1 MQFKSSVE
9 KDKLS
14 ALKLECSGAR
24 TEDERQCK
32 IQVHIIFRTEIH
44 GFLVSV
50 LSELDHEVVQEFPA
64 AMVGQL
70 HQIRAKNMLTGIIMQ
85 LFSFLLSK

>member
-14 ALKLECSGAR
+14 ALKLECPGTR

-32 IQVHIIFRTEIH
+32 
-44 GFLVSV
+44 
-50 LSELDHEVVQEFPA
+50 
-64 AMVGQL
+64 
-70 HQIRAKNMLTGIIMQ
+70 
-85 LFSFLLSK
+85 

>member
-1 MQFKSSVE
+1 MIAGWCIIEILNKALSKYGTLLMQFKSLAG

-32 IQVHIIFRTEIH
+32 
-44 GFLVSV
+44 
-50 LSELDHEVVQEFPA
+50 
-64 AMVGQL
+64 
-70 HQIRAKNMLTGIIMQ
+70 
-85 LFSFLLSK
+85 

>member
-1 MQFKSSVE
+1 MIAGWCIIEILNKALSKYGTLLMQFKSLAG

-32 IQVHIIFRTEIH
+32 WLLM
-44 GFLVSV
+44 LV
-50 LSELDHEVVQEFPA
+50 
-64 AMVGQL
+64 
-70 HQIRAKNMLTGIIMQ
+70 LTNVSQ
-85 LFSFLLSK
+85 QKL